1 MPGSAFAVTHH
12 AFSSGAGR
20 TSDGNGSHASTLKS
34 PSYTKSVSW
43 QHYLKMFKSSIR
55 NIFYPSRL
63 ERLSRFQFI
72 IYTLTSWSILITL
85 NDINLALSFILVI
98 NNTYVNIN
106 IGAKRIRDTGCKAI
120 YFVLISLGLTLF
132 SIISAAIEGVRCES
146 LSVQLNVAWILFT
159 TIMLSAIPSAKMSL
173 SAH

>member
-1 MPGSAFAVTHH
+1 
-12 AFSSGAGR
+12 
-20 TSDGNGSHASTLKS
+20 
-34 PSYTKSVSW
+34 
-43 QHYLKMFKSSIR
+43 MFKSSIR

-120 YFVLISLGLTLF
+120 YFVLISLGL
-132 SIISAAIEGVRCES
+132 
-146 LSVQLNVAWILFT
+146 ILFL
-159 TIMLSAIPSAKMSL
+159 LSLQQLKG
-173 SAH
+173 

>member
-1 MPGSAFAVTHH
+1 
-12 AFSSGAGR
+12 
-20 TSDGNGSHASTLKS
+20 
-34 PSYTKSVSW
+34 
-43 QHYLKMFKSSIR
+43 
-55 NIFYPSRL
+55 
-63 ERLSRFQFI
+63 
-72 IYTLTSWSILITL
+72 ITL

-159 TIMLSAIPSAKMSL
+159 TIILSAIPSAKMSL

>member
-1 MPGSAFAVTHH
+1 
-12 AFSSGAGR
+12 
-20 TSDGNGSHASTLKS
+20 
-34 PSYTKSVSW
+34 
-43 QHYLKMFKSSIR
+43 MFKSSIR
-55 NIFYPSRL
+55 NIFYQSRL

-132 SIISAAIEGVRCES
+132 SIISAAIEGMRCES

>member
-1 MPGSAFAVTHH
+1 MQRLLYCIYICKPHN
-12 AFSSGAGR
+12 SGNIY
-20 TSDGNGSHASTLKS
+20 SKQLYIK
-34 PSYTKSVSW
+34 
-43 QHYLKMFKSSIR
+43 QCKMFKSSIR

-132 SIISAAIEGVRCES
+132 SIISAAIEGMRCES

>member
-1 MPGSAFAVTHH
+1 
-12 AFSSGAGR
+12 
-20 TSDGNGSHASTLKS
+20 
-34 PSYTKSVSW
+34 
-43 QHYLKMFKSSIR
+43 KSSIR

-132 SIISAAIEGVRCES
+132 SIISAAIEGVRGE
-146 LSVQLNVAWILFT
+146 
-159 TIMLSAIPSAKMSL
+159 M
-173 SAH
+173 

>member
-1 MPGSAFAVTHH
+1 SHW
-12 AFSSGAGR
+12 S
-20 TSDGNGSHASTLKS
+20 TSKT

-43 QHYLKMFKSSIR
+43 QHH
-55 NIFYPSRL
+55 
-63 ERLSRFQFI
+63 
-72 IYTLTSWSILITL
+72 
-85 NDINLALSFILVI
+85 
-98 NNTYVNIN
+98 
-106 IGAKRIRDTGCKAI
+106 RDTGCKAI

-159 TIMLSAIPSAKMSL
+159 TIILSAIPSAKMSL

>member
-1 MPGSAFAVTHH
+1 MQRLLYCIYICKPHN
-12 AFSSGAGR
+12 SG
-20 TSDGNGSHASTLKS
+20 
-34 PSYTKSVSW
+34 
-43 QHYLKMFKSSIR
+43 
-55 NIFYPSRL
+55 NIYSKQLYIKQCKNVQIIHQKYILPIRL

-132 SIISAAIEGVRCES
+132 LLS
-146 LSVQLNVAWILFT
+146 LQQL
-159 TIMLSAIPSAKMSL
+159 KG
-173 SAH
+173 

>member
-1 MPGSAFAVTHH
+1 
-12 AFSSGAGR
+12 
-20 TSDGNGSHASTLKS
+20 
-34 PSYTKSVSW
+34 
-43 QHYLKMFKSSIR
+43 MFKSSIR
-55 NIFYPSRL
+55 NIFYPSSL

-132 SIISAAIEGVRCES
+132 SIITPSGQGISTPFCKSSAIIFC
-146 LSVQLNVAWILFT
+146 LSVLFIIT
-159 TIMLSAIPSAKMSL
+159 KPPLIIEYYMLVLFLDKNIKKKKKKGL
-173 SAH
+173 

>member
-1 MPGSAFAVTHH
+1 
-12 AFSSGAGR
+12 
-20 TSDGNGSHASTLKS
+20 
-34 PSYTKSVSW
+34 
-43 QHYLKMFKSSIR
+43 MFKSSIR

-106 IGAKRIRDTGCKAI
+106 IGAKRIRYEQVVA
-120 YFVLISLGLTLF
+120 VLIKSR
-132 SIISAAIEGVRCES
+132 AV
-146 LSVQLNVAWILFT
+146 
-159 TIMLSAIPSAKMSL
+159 
-173 SAH
+173 